1 MRCFWDNNGKC
12 KHPMMGGVDAT
23 EERCRQCSFF
33 SRASREA
40 NVDPADYEEMVRKRA
55 LWEQDERHR
64 QEEERQKS
72 LLEKAAS
79 WAKAEISQVVKGPVD
94 DETYRMRLETCNAC
108 FRLERKADAP
118 FGFCKACGC
127 GQNAR
132 AELTIKARMP
142 EAKCPIQA
150 WGDPAAPRAPL
161 PDTLSG

>member
-1 MRCFWDNNGKC
+1 MKCFWNTDGIC

-40 NVDPADYEEMVRKRA
+40 NQDPETHEEMLKKRA
-55 LWEQDERHR
+55 LWEQDQRHR
-64 QEEERQKS
+64 EEESRQKS
-72 LLEKAAS
+72 VFEQAAS
-79 WAKAEISQVVKGPVD
+79 WAKAEISQVLRGPVD

-108 FRLERKADAP
+108 FRLDRKPDTGL
-118 FGFCKACGC
+118 GFCKACGC
-127 GQNAR
+127 GNNAR
-132 AELTIKARMP
+132 AELTVKAKMP

-161 PDTLSG
+161 PDTFGG